1 MSAPTTAPVPAPQPP
16 APAVVGSGTAS
27 LRLASPR
34 GRGVRLANGAV
45 LVVVGLV
52 FLFPLAWV
60 VLSSI
65 APAATVSV
73 SVPTSPTLE
82 NYSSVLS
89 WELTLRPLWNSLL
102 ISGSTALITV
112 AVATLAA
119 YPLSRYA
126 MRFNRSF
133 LYVILFGSC
142 LPITA
147 VMVPVYALFVT
158 LGLLDSIPG
167 TVMFLVATSLPM
179 AIWMMK
185 NFVDSVPISLEEAA
199 WVDGASSMQALV
211 RVVVPLMRQ
220 GLAVVFIF
228 VFTQA
233 WGNFFVPF
241 VLLLNPEF
249 QPAAVSIYTF
259 FGTNGAVA
267 YGQLAAFS
275 VLYSVPVLALYL
287 ITQRVAGGSFA
298 LAGGVK
304 G

>member
-1 MSAPTTAPVPAPQPP
+1 MTTVTPP
-16 APAVVGSGTAS
+16 APVRAPSATAS

-34 GRGVRLANGAV
+34 GRGVRLANGVV
-45 LVVVGLV
+45 LVVVGLA
-52 FLFPLAWV
+52 FLIPLAWV
-60 VLSSI
+60 VLASI
-65 APAATVSV
+65 DPQATVSV
-73 SVPTSPTLE
+73 GLPSGPTLQ
-82 NYSSVLS
+82 NFTDVLTP
-89 WELTLRPLWNSLL
+89 ELTLRPLWNSLL
-102 ISGSTALITV
+102 VSGGTALLTV
-112 AVATLAA
+112 ALATLAA

-147 VMVPVYALFVT
+147 VMVPVYALFVA
-158 LGLLDSIPG
+158 LGTLDSIPG
-167 TVMFLVATSLPM
+167 TVLFLVATALPM

-185 NFVDSVPISLEEAA
+185 NFVDGVPVELEEAA
-199 WVDGASSMQALV
+199 WMDGASAMTALA
-211 RVVVPLMRQ
+211 RIVVPLMRQ

-228 VFTQA
+228 VFTSA

-241 VLLLNPEF
+241 VLLLNPAK

-259 FGTNGAVA
+259 FGTNGAIA

-275 VLYSVPVLALYL
+275 VLYSVPVLVLYL
-287 ITQRVAGGSFA
+287 LVQRVAGGSFA